1 MKHGRFLSP
10 IVVFCFSIISLLS
23 FTDTAFGGDTS
34 LRGLDGVMISVDIDE
49 LLIKE
54 GLSKRQI
61 IFDIELTLQQA
72 GIKVLTDRQWRKTE
86 SHPRLFVQITG
97 NKVQENWPFFTFAVN
112 LQLQQDVY
120 ISRNGQTE
128 LHQAATWFNMK
139 SGHGYRPDIQL
150 QVKEMV
156 GTFANDFT
164 TANQM

>member
-1 MKHGRFLSP
+1 MKHFRVLP
-10 IVVFCFSIISLLS
+10 LIVAACLTAFSLPPL
-23 FTDTAFGGDTS
+23 TDTANGTDTS
-34 LRGLDGVMISVDIDE
+34 LRGLEGVLISVDIDE

-61 IFDIELTLQQA
+61 IFDVELTLQQA
-72 GIKVLTDRQWRKTE
+72 GIKVLTDTQWRKTE

-97 NKVQENWPFFTFAVN
+97 NKVQENWPFFTFAIN

-120 ISRNGQTE
+120 ISRSGQTE

-139 SGHGYRPDIQL
+139 SGHGYRADIQL

-156 GTFANDFT
+156 GIFAADFT
-164 TANQM
+164 SANRM

>member
-1 MKHGRFLSP
+1 MKHKMFLSL
-10 IVVFCFSIISLLS
+10 IAAICIANLSLIS
-23 FTDTAFGGDTS
+23 FIKTASGSDDS
-34 LRGLDGVMISVDIDE
+34 LRGLEGVLISVDIDE

-61 IFDIELTLQQA
+61 IFDIELILQQA

-97 NKVQENWPFFTFAVN
+97 NKVQENWPFFTFAIN

-120 ISRNGQTE
+120 ISRNGQTG

-156 GTFANDFT
+156 GTFANDFA